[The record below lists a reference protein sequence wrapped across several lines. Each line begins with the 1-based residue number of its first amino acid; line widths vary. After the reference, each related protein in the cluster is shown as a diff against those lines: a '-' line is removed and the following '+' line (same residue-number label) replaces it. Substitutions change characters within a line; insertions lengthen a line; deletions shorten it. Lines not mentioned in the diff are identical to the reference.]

1 MKRTL
6 QLLCLLVIS
15 ITSQAQS
22 PELDN
27 QKIAL
32 SSYVAENCGVPVA
45 SLKILE
51 SKQTNIITTNGFGS
65 EINQRFILTSRVNI
79 LSEDITETTPT
90 MYAYKLSFDLFI
102 GDGLSGTIFASTQVE
117 AKGVGPTKDKAFLQA
132 LKALNPQSSAIKR
145 FVNEGKKKIID
156 YYNLNGSA
164 IIKRAKTLASRQQFD
179 EAMWE
184 LSSIPESCSTYY
196 NQAND
201 LIVQFYQK
209 QINHEGASMLAEARA
224 IWNTGQNREA
234 ADKAGTI
241 LSQIN
246 PQSSAF
252 KDAQSLH
259 NQIATRIKSL
269 DAREWSFK
277 LQQQKDYTSIRKA
290 QINSARDVAV
300 AWAKNRPKTVYRIY
314 WW

>member
-132 LKALNPQSSAIKR
+132 LKALNP
-145 FVNEGKKKIID
+145 
-156 YYNLNGSA
+156 
-164 IIKRAKTLASRQQFD
+164 
-179 EAMWE
+179 
-184 LSSIPESCSTYY
+184 
-196 NQAND
+196 
-201 LIVQFYQK
+201 
-209 QINHEGASMLAEARA
+209 
-224 IWNTGQNREA
+224 
-234 ADKAGTI
+234 
-241 LSQIN
+241 
-246 PQSSAF
+246 
-252 KDAQSLH
+252 
-259 NQIATRIKSL
+259 
-269 DAREWSFK
+269 
-277 LQQQKDYTSIRKA
+277 
-290 QINSARDVAV
+290 
-300 AWAKNRPKTVYRIY
+300 
-314 WW
+314 